1 VSKIAAEQAEKKK
14 QKRPDRRIRQTRDA
28 LGDALIALM
37 QEKPFDQITVQHVLD
52 RADVSRSTFYAHF
65 RDKNDLF
72 LSDVEDFLEH
82 IAGLLSLRNEASNRV
97 APVREFFA
105 HVGEWHKFHGVLVA
119 AGKMND
125 FVELGQGYFARA
137 IERRLKE
144 LPATQSLAPQQQ
156 TVLAQMHAGAM
167 FSLLRWWMAKG
178 MTPGPEKMD
187 ELFHDM
193 VWKGAT
199 SPTSSISSSTSRRL
213 RP

>member
-1 VSKIAAEQAEKKK
+1 MSKIAAVQPAKKK
-14 QKRPDRRIRQTRDA
+14 KKADRRIRQTRDA

-52 RADVSRSTFYAHF
+52 RAGVSRSTFYTHF

-82 IAGLLSLRNEASNRV
+82 MAGLLSRSNEASNRV

-119 AGKMND
+119 AGKIND
-125 FVELGQGYFARA
+125 FVELGHGYFARA

-144 LPATQSLAPQQQ
+144 LPATHALAPQRRA
-156 TVLAQMHAGAM
+156 VLAQMHAGAM
-167 FSLLRWWMAKG
+167 FSLLSWWMARG

-187 ELFHDM
+187 EAFHDM

-199 SPTSSISSSTSRRL
+199 SPALSASSNAPKRL